1 MFLFQHAEA
10 DEAAEFPGEGAL
22 RGNFAGRFGL
32 VEAWLVMTDY
42 PEGQGQSA
50 RSPEELP
57 AVWVPEIV
65 SSTPEL
71 GSPAQGWS
79 RGTAALGQLRLRHD
93 QLS

>member
-42 PEGQGQSA
+42 PEGQGQPA
-50 RSPEELP
+50 RPPEELP
-57 AVWVPEIV
+57 AYLARIQRRVLSQIINYYLE
-65 SSTPEL
+65 
-71 GSPAQGWS
+71 S
-79 RGTAALGQLRLRHD
+79 R
-93 QLS
+93 